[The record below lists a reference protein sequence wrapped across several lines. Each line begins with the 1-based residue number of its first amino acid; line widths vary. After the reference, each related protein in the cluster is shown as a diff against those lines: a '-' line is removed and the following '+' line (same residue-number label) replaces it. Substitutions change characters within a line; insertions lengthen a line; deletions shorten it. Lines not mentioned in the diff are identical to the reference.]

1 MGTKYPLGLFRTER
15 EAALAYDRKATEL
28 RGTKATLNFPL
39 STSQPPLAAGPTAAA
54 AAALPAAVPA
64 AEAAA
69 ALPAAPAALPAAAA
83 ALPAVGTKRAR
94 SIADAPCSSL
104 PNAIPYSLRLRPET
118 YFATVV
124 GRLQQQLQQHEQQ
137 LQQHEQQL
145 QEIRTV
151 SSLDE
156 NATQPFS
163 LSSSPSSSDL
173 SDSSDDTET
182 YNSQQQE
189 QHEQQEQQTKKRR
202 TDTNKI
208 GTGRCIYLV
217 SASTIFMYTMY
228 VCMYVCMQ
236 I

>member
-1 MGTKYPLGLFRTER
+1 MGTKYALGLFRTER

-39 STSQPPLAAGPTAAA
+39 STSQPPLVAGPAAA
-54 AAALPAAVPA
+54 
-64 AEAAA
+64 AAA

-118 YFATVV
+118 YFANVV

-182 YNSQQQE
+182 YNSQETNSSQQ
-189 QHEQQEQQTKKRR
+189 QEQQEQQEQQQQEQEQQEQ
-202 TDTNKI
+202 DEQEQEQQEQ
-208 GTGRCIYLV
+208 
-217 SASTIFMYTMY
+217 AAE
-228 VCMYVCMQ
+228 
-236 I
+236 

>member
-39 STSQPPLAAGPTAAA
+39 STSQPPLVAGPAAA
-54 AAALPAAVPA
+54 
-64 AEAAA
+64 AAA

-83 ALPAVGTKRAR
+83 ALPAV
-94 SIADAPCSSL
+94 ADAPCSSL

-182 YNSQQQE
+182 YNSQETNSSQ
-189 QHEQQEQQTKKRR
+189 QQTKKRR

>member
-39 STSQPPLAAGPTAAA
+39 STSQPPLVAG
-54 AAALPAAVPA
+54 PA

-83 ALPAVGTKRAR
+83 ALPAV
-94 SIADAPCSSL
+94 ADAPCSSL

-118 YFATVV
+118 YFANVV

-173 SDSSDDTET
+173 SDLSDLSDDTET
-182 YNSQQQE
+182 YNSQPQE
-189 QHEQQEQQTKKRR
+189 QQEQQEQQTKKRR